1 MTTEDNKAIVQRA
14 YLEGMNKNDMSV
26 IREVFAPG
34 YVNYFPAG
42 QGELQGID
50 EFVEALSSFLGAFS
64 DLTFKVEDVLAEGDK
79 VALRWSAVGV
89 HTGDYAGIPPTTIV
103 PATGRTISI
112 SATDIYQLADGQVVF
127 EWNSLDGF
135 DVLRQMGALPGS
147 ADA

>member
-1 MTTEDNKAIVQRA
+1 MTAADNKALVQRA
-14 YLEGMNKNDMSV
+14 YLDGMNKNDMGV

-34 YVNYFPAG
+34 YINYFPAG
-42 QGELQGID
+42 QGELHGID

-64 DLTFKVEDVLAEGDK
+64 DLVFTVDDVLAEDDK

-103 PATGRTISI
+103 PPTGRTIHI
-112 SATDIYQLADGQVVF
+112 SATDIYQVADGQVIA

-135 DVLRQMGALPGS
+135 DVLRQMGALPH
-147 ADA
+147 AD